1 MGSTYSQGVT
11 PAFTLNKLQP
21 VLGSDTNSITSEV
34 LIPLRIYVMVL
45 WENTVYSS

>member
-21 VLGSDTNSITSEV
+21 VLGSDTNPIAVEV
-34 LIPLRIYVMVL
+34 LTPMRVYIMVF
-45 WENTVYSS
+45 